1 MLSQNPRAKEVLE
14 QWSALLKLDPTYA
27 PAAEAF
33 GQYWLERGDYAQAR
47 LRFAQVL
54 VLTPQSYTGHFQL
67 AITDERLGLLP
78 EAREHLKAACKIVPG
93 K

>member
-1 MLSQNPRAKEVLE
+1 MA
-14 QWSALLKLDPTYA
+14 ALLKIDPKYA

-33 GQYWLERGDYAQAR
+33 GQYWLERGDYPKAR

-54 VLTPQSYTGHFQL
+54 ALTPDSYTGHFQL
-67 AITDERLGLLP
+67 AIADEHLRLLP
-78 EAREHLKAACKIVPG
+78 EAREHLKAACTIAPRDENAPASLMRWKR